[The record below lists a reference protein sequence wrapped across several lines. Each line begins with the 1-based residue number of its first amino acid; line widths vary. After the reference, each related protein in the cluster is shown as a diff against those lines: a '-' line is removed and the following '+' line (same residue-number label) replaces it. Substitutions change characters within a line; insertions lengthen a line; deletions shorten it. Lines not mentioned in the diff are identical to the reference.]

1 MNKDVY
7 AIKLTELSLLLKIV
21 FTLFIVMIGIAYLV
35 SVFNLYL
42 TYHLTDGKPG
52 LSIDDLRRSFYGQR
66 NRSLLA
72 AKIDGGSM
80 EQFLP
85 FPGEKE
91 TILSWLQDGVTRESY
106 ENIKHIFEDRCVTCH
121 RLDGLMSKRP
131 LTMFEEVEEVSV
143 VDRGEPISLW
153 ARVAHVHLMSLAV
166 IFLCLS
172 VIFSFC
178 GVGQKMKAFFM
189 PLPFLALFLDFGAR
203 VLIKYVPSFVYVMA
217 AAGALMALSMMVL
230 TLGPLYEMWIRGR
243 KVSNE
248 P

>member
-1 MNKDVY
+1 
-7 AIKLTELSLLLKIV
+7 
-21 FTLFIVMIGIAYLV
+21 
-35 SVFNLYL
+35 
-42 TYHLTDGKPG
+42 
-52 LSIDDLRRSFYGQR
+52 
-66 NRSLLA
+66 
-72 AKIDGGSM
+72 
-80 EQFLP
+80 
-85 FPGEKE
+85 
-91 TILSWLQDGVTRESY
+91 
-106 ENIKHIFEDRCVTCH
+106 
-121 RLDGLMSKRP
+121 
-131 LTMFEEVEEVSV
+131 MFEEVEEVTM

-153 ARVAHVHLMSLAV
+153 ARVAHTHLMYLAV

-178 GVGQKMKAFFM
+178 CVGQKMKAFFM

-203 VLIKYVPSFVYVMA
+203 ALIKYVPSLVSVMA